1 MFDTLGDRLIDGA
14 IVLAIFA
21 GKAAIALR
29 HLTLRSLRNLRF
41 GAAFVQRAFGDLF
54 ALGFHAFDH
63 GFEIGRR
70 RYALVLRG
78 SFERGPGAPY
88 QQQGG
93 AGGEASQGKDAS
105 RPCPAVIVGAVSGF
119 GIFHRATHYR
129 SIVRERFLT

>member
-1 MFDTLGDRLIDGA
+1 MADDAERADVVLDVTEECGQFDAVASVHVPREGVVG
-14 IVLAIFA
+14 
-21 GKAAIALR
+21 
-29 HLTLRSLRNLRF
+29 F
-41 GAAFVQRAFGDLF
+41 GAAFVQRAFGELF

-93 AGGEASQGKDAS
+93 AGGKTGQGKDAT